1 MIWVSELLDKVK
13 EKKATICILGLGRV
27 GLPLASVFAS
37 KGIDVVG
44 IDINEERLTSIRS
57 GKCPFYDPILQ
68 ENMDISC
75 SSGKLT
81 VESDLGK
88 IKDRIDVIIVTVG
101 TPTTL
106 GNSVDYS
113 QVYTALEEVCKV
125 DLRNKIVVMRSTL
138 PPRTTTDIII
148 PFIEYKT
155 GVIAGSD
162 FHIAVCPERIL
173 EGQAV
178 KEIQE
183 LPEII
188 GGINQISNDI
198 ITEVFRWINP
208 NKKFSYTTTT
218 GAELAKLFANI
229 YRYIG
234 FALSNEFAI
243 WAEMFG
249 ENASNI
255 INISNYEYPRS
266 NIPKPGFAGGPC
278 LSKDGL
284 FLDNNTTFSSIVST
298 AWKVNESIPQ
308 HVINKIREVEGNLF
322 GRNVGILGISFK
334 SNSDDLR
341 NSPSVKLVELL
352 KAGGSI
358 VKIHDPFVKDT
369 LSLNEVLESSD
380 IIILATNHSKFKD
393 IKKEIQNAGPKLV
406 YDVWSLYD
414 KDDFSS
420 SKYLKLGMGSN
431 F

>member
-1 MIWVSELLDKVK
+1 MSSNLPIN
-13 EKKATICILGLGRV
+13 GLTY
-27 GLPLASVFAS
+27 LAPAFAAKSAWFDENTKSPLITTP
-37 KGIDVVG
+37 G
-44 IDINEERLTSIRS
+44 T
-57 GKCPFYDPILQ
+57 
-68 ENMDISC
+68 
-75 SSGKLT
+75 
-81 VESDLGK
+81 
-88 IKDRIDVIIVTVG
+88 IDVIF
-101 TPTTL
+101 
-106 GNSVDYS
+106 
-113 QVYTALEEVCKV
+113 
-125 DLRNKIVVMRSTL
+125 
-138 PPRTTTDIII
+138 I
-148 PFIEYKT
+148 PFIENKT
-155 GVIAGSD
+155 GLIAGSD

-322 GRNVGILGISFK
+322 GRNIGVLGISFK

>member
-1 MIWVSELLDKVK
+1 MSELLDKVK
-13 EKKATICILGLGRV
+13 KKKATICILGLGRV

-148 PFIEYKT
+148 PFIENKT
-155 GVIAGSD
+155 GLIAGSD

-249 ENASNI
+249 ENASDI

>member
-1 MIWVSELLDKVK
+1 MSELLDKVK

-113 QVYTALEEVCKV
+113 QVYTALEEVCKI

-148 PFIEYKT
+148 PFIENKT
-155 GVIAGSD
+155 GLIAGSD

-322 GRNVGILGISFK
+322 GRNIGVLGISFK

>member
-1 MIWVSELLDKVK
+1 MSELLDKVK
-13 EKKATICILGLGRV
+13 EKKATICVLGLGRV

-37 KGIDVVG
+37 KGIDVIG
-44 IDINEERLTSIRS
+44 IDINEERLASIRS

-68 ENMDISC
+68 ENMDVSC
-75 SSGKLT
+75 NSGKLT
-81 VESDLGK
+81 VESDLDK

-148 PFIEYKT
+148 PFIENKT
-155 GVIAGSD
+155 GLITGSD

-188 GGINQISNDI
+188 GGINQVSNDI
-198 ITEVFRWINP
+198 VTEVFRYINP
-208 NKKFSYTTTT
+208 NKKFSYTTIT

-249 ENASNI
+249 ENASDI

-266 NIPKPGFAGGPC
+266 DIPKPGFAGGPC

-322 GRNVGILGISFK
+322 GRNIGILGISFK

-352 KAGGSI
+352 KAAGAI

-369 LSLNEVLESSD
+369 LSLNEVLGSSE

-393 IKKEIQNAGPKLV
+393 IKKEIQNAKPKLV
-406 YDVWSLYD
+406 YDVWSMYD

-420 SKYLKLGMGSN
+420 SKYLKLGMGSI